1 MSSNL
6 TPATMKIYQPK
17 KRDYRKVLLQKKKC
31 FFCDEKIIR
40 DQECTLFS
48 FVHWMVLVN
57 KYPYMDG
64 NVMIVPKEH
73 KISLS
78 ELSSEEWDEL
88 PKALLSVKKVLAKK
102 FSTNSFNVGINIGE
116 ESGRSVE
123 HIHWQIIPRKK
134 KNYTVVGVLA
144 DIQVITISPKELQ
157 EMLSKK
163 KTPKKRGL

>member
-31 FFCDEKIIR
+31 FFCDKKIID

-48 FVHWMVLVN
+48 FIYWMVLAN

-73 KISLS
+73 KTSLF
-78 ELSSEEWDEL
+78 ELTSQEWEEF
-88 PKALLSVKKVLAKK
+88 PKVLLSVKEILSKK
-102 FSTNSFNVGINIGE
+102 FSTNSFNIGINIGE

-134 KNYTVVGVLA
+134 KNHTVVGVLA

>member
-17 KRDYRKVLLQKKKC
+17 KREYQKVLLQKKKC
-31 FFCDEKIIR
+31 FFCDLNIIQ

-48 FVHWMVLVN
+48 FVYWRVLVN

-64 NVMIVPKEH
+64 NVMIVPKKH
-73 KISLS
+73 SISLS
-78 ELSSEEWDEL
+78 ELSLKEWGEF
-88 PKALLSVKKVLAKK
+88 PQVLLSVKKVLSKK
-102 FSTNSFNVGINIGE
+102 FSTKSFNIGINIGE
-116 ESGRSVE
+116 ESGRSID
-123 HIHWQIIPRKK
+123 HLHWQIIPRKK
-134 KNYTVVGVLA
+134 KRYTVVSVLA
-144 DIQVITISPKELQ
+144 DIQVITISPQELQ